1 MATPAKKQILDTAE
15 ELFYRNGITAT
26 GINRI
31 IDEAGVAKQS
41 LYNHFPSKKQLIVE
55 VLKRRKEEEWL
66 KEYIEEH
73 ADTPLGKLRAVF
85 ACLDE
90 WYHSDDFRGCA
101 FIKASSEVPDP
112 EDPIRRVAVK
122 HKQAYIDIFES
133 LAREADGEKPGELA
147 NQLYLLVE
155 GATVAAHVLNK
166 KDAGKE
172 AGRTAELLFKKYR
185 LADERSS

>member
-1 MATPAKKQILDTAE
+1 MATPAKQQILDTAE

-31 IDEAGVAKQS
+31 VDEAGVAKQS
-41 LYNHFPSKKQLIVE
+41 LYNHFPSKKQLVVE

-66 KEYIEEH
+66 KEYIEKH

-85 ACLDE
+85 SCLDE

-101 FIKASSEVPDP
+101 FIKASAEVPDP
-112 EDPIRRVAVK
+112 EDPIRRVAAS
-122 HKQAYIDIFES
+122 HKQTYVDLFES
-133 LAREADGEKPGELA
+133 LAGEAGGSKPRELA

-155 GATVAAHVLNK
+155 GATVAAHVSNK
-166 KDAGKE
+166 KDAGKGAE
-172 AGRTAELLFKKYR
+172 RTAELLFKKYG
-185 LADERSS
+185 LVDESPG